1 MLSNRYEKDRKAVL
15 PNRTNRRRRHILLLL
30 RINGAQ
36 LIRLESLTVI
46 PLPMIEYDEHIYGQE
61 NVLKHRTLRFLFG
74 NNFLYSIS
82 HSVALFQLAN
92 RNVQNPLSPLSH
104 SHP

>member
-1 MLSNRYEKDRKAVL
+1 MLSTRYEKDRKAVL

-46 PLPMIEYDEHIYGQE
+46 PQPMIELDEHIYGQE
-61 NVLKHRTLRFLFG
+61 NVLNTILFK
-74 NNFLYSIS
+74 NLI
-82 HSVALFQLAN
+82 
-92 RNVQNPLSPLSH
+92 
-104 SHP
+104 

>member
-1 MLSNRYEKDRKAVL
+1 MLSTRYEKERKAVL

-46 PLPMIEYDEHIYGQE
+46 PQPMIELDEHIYGQE
-61 NVLKHRTLRFLFG
+61 NVLKPK
-74 NNFLYSIS
+74 NIS
-82 HSVALFQLAN
+82 YVRRKIVKVSKAIKVKG
-92 RNVQNPLSPLSH
+92 
-104 SHP
+104 